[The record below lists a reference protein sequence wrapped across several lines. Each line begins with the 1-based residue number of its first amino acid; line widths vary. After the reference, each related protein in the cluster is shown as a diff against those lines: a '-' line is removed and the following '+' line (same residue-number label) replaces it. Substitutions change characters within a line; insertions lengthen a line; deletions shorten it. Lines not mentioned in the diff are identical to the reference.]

1 MNLDSTTN
9 VLVNS
14 CLLSC
19 DIKALFNMVLAV
31 DPVVGQLG
39 LIVRMCECERPFIR
53 HAKNFTFLTSFWNV
67 LNYLFCHKQ
76 LLLEVFDNAPQ

>member
-1 MNLDSTTN
+1 VNLDSATN

-19 DIKALFNMVLAV
+19 DIKALFNIVLAV
-31 DPVVGQLG
+31 DPVVG
-39 LIVRMCECERPFIR
+39 LIVRMCERPFIR